1 MRLRR
6 PQNDHGGVV
15 HTKAHVETN
24 ATKSG
29 SSSHK
34 PRTQER
40 LGHRAR
46 TSGGIRHHPYFEV
59 GVSTAGSSIRIQG
72 PRTVVPMLQRGQN
85 SGVLQNSPCSGVIS
99 RS

>member
-40 LGHRAR
+40 PVHQAG
-46 TSGGIRHHPYFEV
+46 TSGGNRHRPYSEV
-59 GVSTAGSSIRIQG
+59 RVSMAGKA
-72 PRTVVPMLQRGQN
+72 
-85 SGVLQNSPCSGVIS
+85 C
-99 RS
+99 